1 MLHNIFLAIVLNIL
15 FYGFAHGAE
24 IIGSALV
31 EKAKA
36 EGEVIWY
43 STLPLPETQAW
54 SALFSK
60 KYGIKV
66 SLFRAGA
73 TAMTQKLQT
82 EIPAGRWGFDI
93 IMNRA
98 SNLELYRR
106 KNWLQKMNYPE
117 RNRFLDGFM
126 DPDDYWAAYY
136 IQFWSVAYN
145 TNLVKPN
152 ELPKSYEDLANPK
165 WKDKMTMDEQDVDL
179 YMTWLKLMG
188 RDKGR
193 EWFKKLV
200 ANGLRPRRGHTME
213 AQLVS
218 AGEFALGI
226 SAYASVIEVI
236 RAKGAP
242 IDWVAFEPVPVNVL
256 AWGIGAKPP
265 HPNAARLFLYWGLS
279 AEGLKAM
286 NEISDRVPARKDVPI
301 KNKRLERMMQAKLAP
316 VDISIADR
324 YAEYNQ
330 EFLSLLG
337 LKN

>member
-1 MLHNIFLAIVLNIL
+1 MSQLFALALLLLHSAL
-15 FYGFAHGAE
+15 AHGAE
-24 IIGSALV
+24 IPGGDLV
-31 EKAKA
+31 DKAKA
-36 EGEVIWY
+36 EGEVVWY

-54 SALFSK
+54 AALFTK

-82 EIPAGRWGFDI
+82 EIPAGRWGFDVV
-93 IMNRA
+93 MNRA
-98 SNLELYRR
+98 SNVELYRR

-117 RNRFLDGFM
+117 RSRFLDGFM
-126 DPDDYWAAYY
+126 DPDDYWATYY

-145 TNLVKPN
+145 TNMVKPS
-152 ELPKSYEDLANPK
+152 ELPKSYDDLAHPR
-165 WKDKMTMDEQDVDL
+165 WKDKLTMDDQDVDL
-179 YMTWLKLMG
+179 YATWLKLMG

-200 ANGLRPRRGHTME
+200 ANGLGPRRGHTME

-226 SAYASVIEVI
+226 SAYASVIENI

-242 IDWVAFEPVPVNVL
+242 IDWIAFEPVPVNVL

-279 AEGLKAM
+279 VEGLKAM

-301 KNKRLERMMQAKLAP
+301 KNKRLEKMMQAKLAP

-324 YAEYNQ
+324 YAELNQ

-337 LKN
+337 LKP

>member
-1 MLHNIFLAIVLNIL
+1 MLSYFLAVIL
-15 FYGFAHGAE
+15 FFPALAQSAE
-24 IIGSALV
+24 VIGSDLV
-31 EKAKA
+31 DKARA
-36 EGEVIWY
+36 EGEVVWY
-43 STLPLPETQAW
+43 SKLPLPETQAW
-54 SALFSK
+54 AALFTK
-60 KYGIKV
+60 KYGVKV

-73 TAMTQKLQT
+73 TGMTQKLQT
-82 EIPAGRWGFDI
+82 EIPAGRWGFDVV
-93 IMNRA
+93 MNRA

-106 KNWLQKMNYPE
+106 KNWLQKINYPE
-117 RNRFLDGFM
+117 RSRFLEGFM

-145 TNLVKPN
+145 TNMVKPGD
-152 ELPKSYEDLANPK
+152 LPKSYEDLAHPR
-165 WKDKMTMDEQDVDL
+165 WKDKLTMDEQDVDL
-179 YMTWLKLMG
+179 YATWLKLMG

-226 SAYASVIEVI
+226 SAYASVIENI

-242 IDWVAFEPVPVNVL
+242 IDWLAFEPVPVNVL

-279 AEGLKAM
+279 VEGLKAM
-286 NEISDRVPARKDVPI
+286 NEISDRVPARRDVPI
-301 KNKRLERMMQAKLAP
+301 KNKRLEKMMQAKLAP
-316 VDISIADR
+316 VDISIAYR
-324 YAEYNQ
+324 YAELNQ

-337 LKN
+337 LKP

>member
-1 MLHNIFLAIVLNIL
+1 MQLRVLLVLFLLSHGLAR
-15 FYGFAHGAE
+15 GAE
-24 IIGSALV
+24 IAGNDLV
-31 EKAKA
+31 DKAKA
-36 EGEVIWY
+36 EGEVVWY

-54 SALFSK
+54 AALFTK
-60 KYGIKV
+60 KYGIKIN
-66 SLFRAGA
+66 LFRAGA

-82 EIPAGRWGFDI
+82 EIPAGRWGFDVV
-93 IMNRA
+93 MNRA

-117 RNRFLDGFM
+117 RSRFLDGFM

-145 TNLVKPN
+145 TNMIKSN
-152 ELPKSYEDLANPK
+152 ELPKSYEDLANAK
-165 WKDKMTMDEQDVDL
+165 WKDKLTMDEQDVDL
-179 YMTWLKLMG
+179 YATWLKLMG
-188 RDKGR
+188 RERGR

-226 SAYASVIEVI
+226 SAYASVIENI

-256 AWGIGAKPP
+256 AWGIGARPP

-286 NEISDRVPARKDVPI
+286 NEISDRVPARRDVPI

-324 YAEYNQ
+324 YAELNQ

-337 LKN
+337 LKY

>member
-1 MLHNIFLAIVLNIL
+1 MLCKLALVIVLL
-15 FYGFAHGAE
+15 GYGSAHGAE
-24 IIGSALV
+24 ISSNDLV

-36 EGEVIWY
+36 EGEVVWY

-54 SALFSK
+54 AALFTK

-82 EIPAGRWGFDI
+82 EIPAGRWGFDVV
-93 IMNRA
+93 MNRA

-117 RNRFLDGFM
+117 RHRFLEGFM

-145 TNLVKPN
+145 TNMVRAN
-152 ELPKSYEDLANPK
+152 DLPKSYEDLAHPK
-165 WKDKMTMDEQDVDL
+165 WKDKLTMDEQDVDL
-179 YMTWLKLMG
+179 YATWLKLMG

-200 ANGLRPRRGHTME
+200 GNGLRPRRGHTME

-226 SAYASVIEVI
+226 SAYASVIENI

-279 AEGLKAM
+279 VEGLKAM

-301 KNKRLERMMQAKLAP
+301 KNKRLERMMQSKLAP
-316 VDISIADR
+316 VDMSIADR

-337 LKN
+337 LKH

>member
-1 MLHNIFLAIVLNIL
+1 MRLRVALAVVLMLQGV
-15 FYGFAHGAE
+15 AHGAE
-24 IIGSALV
+24 IAGNDLV
-31 EKAKA
+31 DKAKA
-36 EGEVIWY
+36 EGEVVWY

-54 SALFSK
+54 AALFTK

-82 EIPAGRWGFDI
+82 EIPAGRWGFDVV
-93 IMNRA
+93 MNRA

-117 RNRFLDGFM
+117 RGRFLEGFM

-145 TNLVKPN
+145 TNMVKPN
-152 ELPKSYEDLANPK
+152 ELPKSYEDLASAK
-165 WKDKMTMDEQDVDL
+165 WKDKLTMDEQDVDL
-179 YMTWLKLMG
+179 YATWLKLMG
-188 RDKGR
+188 RERGR
-193 EWFKKLV
+193 DWFKKLV

-218 AGEFALGI
+218 AGEFTLGI
-226 SAYASVIEVI
+226 SAYASVIENI

-242 IDWVAFEPVPVNVL
+242 VDWVTFEPVPVNVL

-279 AEGLKAM
+279 VEGLKAM
-286 NEISDRVPARKDVPI
+286 NEISDRVPARRDVPI

-324 YAEYNQ
+324 YAELNQ

-337 LKN
+337 LKY